1 MRLLLDQGLPRS
13 TGLYIRKPETDVLHV
28 GEVGLST
35 ASDSKI
41 LDFARQQG
49 MVVVTLDADFH
60 AMLALSGA
68 VRPSVIRVRNRR
80 LAGRD
85 ACHFADQLIRD
96 LR

>member
-13 TGLYIRKPETDVLHV
+13 SGLYIRKPETEVLHV

-49 MVVVTLDADFH
+49 IGRGHLGCGLPRYAGTFR
-60 AMLALSGA
+60 SSQA
-68 VRPSVIRVRNRR
+68 VRCSRTDRR
-80 LAGRD
+80 LAGPD
-85 ACHFADQLIRD
+85 ACHFADQSIRD